1 MKQIKL
7 FKDCCGTD
15 LEDEVNKFCE
25 KHNVIDVKIVTS
37 NIHICDT
44 IIMVVYEVEKCQQ

>member
-15 LEDEVNKFCE
+15 LEDEVNEFCE
-25 KHNVIDVKIVTS
+25 KHNVIDVKMAINHNHLS
-37 NIHICDT
+37 DT
-44 IIMVVYEVEKCQQ
+44 VIMVVYEVQKCQQ

>member
-7 FKDCCGTD
+7 FNDCCGIE
-15 LEDEVNKFCE
+15 LEWDVNTFCE
-25 KHNVIDVKIVTS
+25 NYNVIDVKIVT
-37 NIHICDT
+37 NPRHICDT

>member
-15 LEDEVNKFCE
+15 LEWEVNTFCE
-25 KHNVIDVKIVTS
+25 NHNVIDVKIVT
-37 NIHICDT
+37 IPRHICDT
-44 IIMVVYEVEKCQQ
+44 IIMVVYEEEVE